1 MLKMNIENPLTRLVS
16 GFSRVKIG
24 VKCSKLTNL
33 KSVKK
38 KVLFFGYL
46 QITKS
51 SIPTHFAKSIYHLLC
66 LCIFL
71 LRHNRFYFNKFCLV

>member
-1 MLKMNIENPLTRLVS
+1 MLKMNIENPLTGLVS

-38 KVLFFGYL
+38 EVLFFGH
-46 QITKS
+46 
-51 SIPTHFAKSIYHLLC
+51 PT
-66 LCIFL
+66 
-71 LRHNRFYFNKFCLV
+71 V

>member
-16 GFSRVKIG
+16 GFLRVKIG

-38 KVLFFGYL
+38 EVLFFGPPSL
-46 QITKS
+46 
-51 SIPTHFAKSIYHLLC
+51 
-66 LCIFL
+66 
-71 LRHNRFYFNKFCLV
+71 